1 MSNNPNQNILNFTI
15 TAPSLPDPIESEIQ
29 AGGDIIIDITNPPTS
44 IDSRPITQLLN
55 IPGNI
60 SLSNMYPPG
69 SVFTDISGSSIVDS
83 TQPYQMIILYDQ
95 NNKVIENIPSNY
107 PKIKRIKS
115 YFNKSVL
122 NLTPSIISSE
132 TVEITLISPS
142 TTTNSIPILPPVN
155 NNNISIYIF
164 VGIVAFFLLGG
175 GISFSFNPGSKS
187 SSGGRSRYID
197 YGE

>member
-15 TAPSLPDPIESEIQ
+15 TAPSLPEPIDSEIQ
-29 AGGDIIIDITNPPTS
+29 ADGDIIIDITNPPPNL
-44 IDSRPITQLLN
+44 DSKPITQLLN

-60 SLSNMYPPG
+60 SLSNMYPSG
-69 SVFTDISGSSIVDS
+69 SVFTDINGSSIIDS
-83 TQPYQMIILYDQ
+83 TQPHQMIILYDQ
-95 NNKVIENIPSNY
+95 TNKVVENIPSNY

-122 NLTPSIISSE
+122 NLTPSISSE
-132 TVEITLISPS
+132 KVEITLSSPS
-142 TTTNSIPILPPVN
+142 TSSSKPVLPSITNDN
-155 NNNISIYIF
+155 MYIYIF
-164 VGIVAFFLLGG
+164 AAIIGFFLLGG